1 MNINKYTPW
10 QIFGFALAF
19 VTIITLAIVWNDIT
33 TSWSHDQL
41 EYMEENHADVMQWLR
56 DNEGR

>member
-10 QIFGFALAF
+10 QIFGFALA
-19 VTIITLAIVWNDIT
+19 IITFVVLAIIWNDIT

-41 EYMEENHADVMQWLR
+41 EYMEQNHADVMQWLR